1 LAQVTGYHLVLQR
14 GERRLH
20 AGKMESA
27 LLSKSLRSIAPD
39 ATILDAVKMNLR
51 SEVASWIS
59 IELLSSV
66 KFDDGTTLA
75 FTVMK
80 KDLNGSLLVLM
91 TVISAAA
98 SPPSLFLGLLSANV
112 LCGEFI
118 SAHDRQLFA
127 TGDADGSVMLFSCTQ
142 QRTKLAELDCS
153 DFQRRPALKIIYQ
166 PCPSEAN
173 VVSFWVAYP
182 DSIEQI
188 SCNIVDGSVSKFVGT
203 ISLKYSENEFGTF
216 DRFQVFFM
224 WYWFVTFMLV
234 AIEPVKNS
242 LLAEARVRCAD

>member
-1 LAQVTGYHLVLQR
+1 VLQR
-14 GERRLH
+14 GERRVYD
-20 AGKMESA
+20 GKMEFA

-39 ATILDAVKMNLR
+39 APILEAVKMNLR

-59 IELLSSV
+59 IELLSSI
-66 KFDDGTTLA
+66 KIDDGTTLA

-91 TVISAAA
+91 TVISASA

-118 SAHDRQLFA
+118 SAHDQQLFA
-127 TGDADGSVMLFSCTQ
+127 TGDVDGSVTLFSCTQ
-142 QRTKLAELDCS
+142 QRTKLAESDCS

-173 VVSFWVAYP
+173 VVSLWVAYP

-188 SCNIVDGSVSKFVGT
+188 SCNIVEGSVSKFVRT
-203 ISLKYSENEFGTF
+203 VSLKYSENEFGTF

-224 WYWFVTFMLV
+224 WDWFAIFMYVT
-234 AIEPVKNS
+234 IEPVENN
-242 LLAEARVRCAD
+242 LLAKSSGWMH

>member
-1 LAQVTGYHLVLQR
+1 
-14 GERRLH
+14 
-20 AGKMESA
+20 MESA
-27 LLSKSLRSIAPD
+27 LLSESLRRIAPD
-39 ATILDAVKMNLR
+39 VAILEAVKTNLR

-66 KFDDGTTLA
+66 KVDDGTTLA
-75 FTVMK
+75 FTGMK

-98 SPPSLFLGLLSANV
+98 SPPSLFLGLLSTSV
-112 LCGEFI
+112 LCGEFV

-127 TGDADGSVMLFSCTQ
+127 TGDADGSVTLFSCTQ

-166 PCPSEAN
+166 KCPSEAN

-188 SCNIVDGSVSKFVGT
+188 SCNIVDGSVSKFVRT
-203 ISLKYSENEFGTF
+203 VSLKYNENEFGIF

-224 WYWFVTFMLV
+224 NDCFMIFKNVT
-234 AIEPVKNS
+234 IEIAHNNCERS
-242 LLAEARVRCAD
+242 SSIH